1 MKPIRG
7 LLPKMAKPRATFR
20 TIITQPAI
28 TQPAITQP
36 AITQPAITQPAPHG
50 VARAIN
56 RVTTTNTGFADQG
69 DSSPSKQK
77 T

>member
-28 TQPAITQP
+28 TQPA
-36 AITQPAITQPAPHG
+36 PHG

-56 RVTTTNTGFADQG
+56 RVTTTNTGLADQG